1 MDTIQHISQL
11 ENRLS
16 EAMKTSNTTELE
28 GLLSDNLF
36 FTDHTGQ
43 IHTKQED
50 IEAHRSGNIE
60 IFSIDSSEQNIRS
73 FGDVVI
79 VSVLKNISGKYF
91 GNIEV
96 GIFRY
101 TRIWKQTNDS
111 WQVIAAHSTQLQEKY
126 KG

>member
-11 ENRLS
+11 EDQLS

-28 GLLSDNLF
+28 GLLSDHLL

-60 IFSIDSSEQNIRS
+60 IFSIDSSEQNIRQ
-73 FGDVVI
+73 FG
-79 VSVLKNISGKYF
+79 
-91 GNIEV
+91 
-96 GIFRY
+96 
-101 TRIWKQTNDS
+101 
-111 WQVIAAHSTQLQEKY
+111 
-126 KG
+126 